1 MTKSELTASVASK
14 SGLTKKNAEKAL
26 NAFLASIEQALVKGD
41 TVQAIGFGT
50 FEAKERAARKGH
62 NPQTGA
68 EIEIKASRVPTF
80 KPGKAL
86 KEAVNK

>member
-1 MTKSELTASVASK
+1 MTKSELAASVASK
-14 SGLTKKNAEKAL
+14 SGLTKKNTEKAL
-26 NAFLASIEQALVKGD
+26 NAFFASVEQALVNGD
-41 TVQAIGFGT
+41 TVQVIGFGT
-50 FEAKERAARKGH
+50 FEAKKRAARKGR
-62 NPQTGA
+62 NPKTGA